1 MLVSHTILLR
11 GQEEPDR
18 GVDFYRLAVLDL
30 RVSPTLLEH
39 DLKLVV
45 RQRTMASHAVHRL
58 SQLVG
63 RQVAVFVPISL
74 LERLPQLFLLR
85 AGRGQR
91 VADLHLC
98 ANQPV
103 SPVPV
108 DGDSAVARRHN
119 SIYALIPP

>member
-1 MLVSHTILLR
+1 MLTR
-11 GQEEPDR
+11 QEEPDR
-18 GVDFYRLAVLDL
+18 MVDFDRLAFFDL

-45 RQRTMASHAVHRL
+45 RQRTMAGHAVHRL
-58 SQLVG
+58 PQFFG
-63 RQVAVFVPISL
+63 RQITIIVPISL

>member
-1 MLVSHTILLR
+1 MLTLETRVL

-18 GVDFYRLAVLDL
+18 MIDFDRLAFFDL
-30 RVSPTLLEH
+30 RVSPALLQH
-39 DLKLVV
+39 DLKLIV
-45 RQRTMASHAVHRL
+45 RQRTMAGHAVHRL

-63 RQVAVFVPISL
+63 RQITIIVPISL
-74 LERLPQLFLLR
+74 LEGRPQLFLLG

-103 SPVPV
+103 SRVPV